1 MSLVIFLAG
10 ILNLILIGLVWS
22 RKRKSFIDH
31 SFILL
36 TFFITIWIFLNF
48 LFQITFKLSIVRSFY
63 AVGALV
69 ISSALLF
76 SYSFVAKQ
84 VKIKKNILI
93 IFPGFI
99 FFILSYIDGL
109 IISSVDVAY
118 TTGYDARP
126 GILFPFYGIFIVT
139 SIIWILVLFY
149 RHYKNFSSIQKSQA
163 RIILFGLI
171 SFGIVTS
178 LVSFILPLLKI
189 WSFTSLDSPSS
200 LFFTISIAFA
210 ISRYRFMDIRAII
223 FRSIA
228 FSFIVFL
235 ISSVFAAISSF
246 IAKLFTDYVG
256 IPSNMVAGVAVAI
269 LVTLFYLPARNVI
282 ERVTNTFLYKKSYN
296 SELLQKKVNEMASS
310 LLDLKTL
317 NFSICGLLEDAFNCE
332 KIGIALLNEKKK
344 LRIAYQKGFL
354 AGVPEMLISFP
365 GVTRIMLKQF
375 QETPGIFVIDERKTQ
390 YDNGEFMPVS
400 PKMMNLLHE
409 NDLALII
416 PLYSKENL
424 IGVLALG
431 NKKSGEAYS
440 TRDLNIL
447 NIMSGQIAVAI
458 DRAQLYSHL
467 EDLVEE
473 RTEELKTTN
482 EKLEGANV
490 QLKKLDAS
498 KSEFISIA
506 SHQLRSPLTAVK
518 GYVSMMKEGDYGTI
532 PPKQLRILDIVNTS
546 NERLIALVNDLLN
559 ISRIESGKQKY
570 DFKKGDLMKL
580 AQEVVTQLLP
590 QSEKKGL
597 KLILEK
603 PAQPFSQVVFDSER
617 LHEVMVNFVDN
628 AIKYSNK
635 GTVTVTLK
643 PEPLGMVTFSVKDS
657 GMGISK
663 ETMPQ
668 LFKKFSRGEGS
679 FLVQPGGS
687 GLGLYVAKMVVE
699 GVHEGKIWAES
710 EGVGKGS
717 TFIFSIPIDGP
728 KKILKPVPEKSK
740 VVEITTLVE

>member
-1 MSLVIFLAG
+1 MSLIIFLAG

-48 LFQITFKLSIVRSFY
+48 LFQITFKLSIVRNFY
-63 AVGALV
+63 AVGAFI

-84 VKIKKNILI
+84 VNIKKNILI

-126 GILFPFYGIFIVT
+126 GVLFPFYGIFIVT

-149 RHYKNFSSIQKSQA
+149 RNYKNFSSIQKSQA

-223 FRSIA
+223 FRTIA
-228 FSFIVFL
+228 FGFIVLL
-235 ISSVFAAISSF
+235 ISSVFAVISSF
-246 IAKLFTDYVG
+246 IAKLFTDFAG
-256 IPSNMVAGVAVAI
+256 IQSNMVAGLVVAI
-269 LVTLFYLPARNVI
+269 LVTLFYQPARNII
-282 ERVTNTFLYKKSYN
+282 EKVTNTFLYKKSYN
-296 SELLQKKVNEMASS
+296 PELLQKKVNEMASS
-310 LLDLKTL
+310 LLDLKML
-317 NFSICGLLEDAFNCE
+317 NTSMCGLLEDAFNCE
-332 KIGIALLNEKKK
+332 KIGIALLNDKKK

-365 GVTRIMLKQF
+365 GVTRIMYKQF
-375 QETPGIFVIDERKTQ
+375 QETPGIFVVDERKTQ
-390 YDNGEFMPVS
+390 HENGEFMPVS

-409 NDLALII
+409 SDLALII

-458 DRAQLYSHL
+458 DRAQLYGHL
-467 EDLVEE
+467 EELVEE
-473 RTEELKTTN
+473 RTEELKSTN
-482 EKLEGANV
+482 EKLEGANI
-490 QLKKLDAS
+490 QLKKLDES

-518 GYVSMMKEGDYGTI
+518 GYVSMMKEGGYG
-532 PPKQLRILDIVNTS
+532 
-546 NERLIALVNDLLN
+546 
-559 ISRIESGKQKY
+559 
-570 DFKKGDLMKL
+570 
-580 AQEVVTQLLP
+580 
-590 QSEKKGL
+590 
-597 KLILEK
+597 
-603 PAQPFSQVVFDSER
+603 
-617 LHEVMVNFVDN
+617 N
-628 AIKYSNK
+628 AI
-635 GTVTVTLK
+635 
-643 PEPLGMVTFSVKDS
+643 
-657 GMGISK
+657 
-663 ETMPQ
+663 
-668 LFKKFSRGEGS
+668 
-679 FLVQPGGS
+679 
-687 GLGLYVAKMVVE
+687 
-699 GVHEGKIWAES
+699 
-710 EGVGKGS
+710 
-717 TFIFSIPIDGP
+717 
-728 KKILKPVPEKSK
+728 
-740 VVEITTLVE
+740 